1 MGSYFARFGDTLFI
15 DCGFVLFCTI
25 FSPWSTMFEPTEF
38 LSVTQ
43 NEIEILQVLT
53 IVMNG
58 MFKIL
63 LLNW

>member
-1 MGSYFARFGDTLFI
+1 MGSYFARFGD
-15 DCGFVLFCTI
+15 CGFVLFFLLGFDT
-25 FSPWSTMFEPTEF
+25 WYTSTMFEPTEF

-43 NEIEILQVLT
+43 NDIEILRVLT

-63 LLNW
+63 LLN